1 MKEKIRIKLA
11 ILEPSILEITDVS
24 SQHKGHS
31 GWRDGGETH
40 FEIVIASK
48 RFDDLSRVER
58 HKLIYK
64 VLEKEMKVIHAL
76 QISFR

>member
-1 MKEKIRIKLA
+1 MKEKIRIKLQ
-11 ILEPSILEITDVS
+11 ILEPTILEITDVS

-40 FEIVIASK
+40 LELVVASQQLTS
-48 RFDDLSRVER
+48 LSRIER

-64 VLEKEMKVIHAL
+64 ILENEMKIIHAL
-76 QISFR
+76 QISFA